1 LNALIAVS
9 FFVSEGCGSTTCGF
23 HAVFCLI
30 FGEKADYAAH
40 NQQRCLLV
48 SANCVHTVR
57 FLMA

>member
-23 HAVFCLI
+23 QPVFCRI
-30 FGEKADYAAH
+30 FGEKAEYAAYYH
-40 NQQRCLLV
+40 QRCLLV
-48 SANCVHTVR
+48 SANYVHTVR